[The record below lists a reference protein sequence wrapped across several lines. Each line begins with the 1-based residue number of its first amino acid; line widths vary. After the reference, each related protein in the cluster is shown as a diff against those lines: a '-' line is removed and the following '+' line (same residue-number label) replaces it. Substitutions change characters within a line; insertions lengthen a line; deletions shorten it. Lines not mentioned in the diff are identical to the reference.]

1 MSVKWNLLVS
11 VALFALVGSAAGT
24 DRGDEPQQVNI
35 TPRSSLRSRSSTKN
49 SDIKVD
55 VNMILLPVTVT
66 DSKDQPVTDLSADS
80 FRILEENVE
89 QKVVSLHREE
99 GPVSVGFV
107 FDASSSMR
115 NRMDR
120 SIAAIRRFLGTLEK
134 GDEFFLIRFNDHPQA
149 MTDFTDNP
157 DDILSNLSLVQPIG
171 WTALNDAIYLGVQR
185 MRHAKN
191 SRRALFLLTDGGDNN
206 SRYTETEIRRL
217 VQESD
222 VRIYSIGLFEHS
234 SFLEKLGMD
243 SGGRA
248 FFAYKLD
255 DLPHTIDELSSEFR
269 NQYVLGYYPTAPN
282 NNDGKYHRVRV
293 EVIKTLTHMPLN
305 VFWRHGYYS
314 PVE

>member
-1 MSVKWNLLVS
+1 MLFRWNLLVS
-11 VALFALVGSAAGT
+11 VALFAYAARAAGPDGT
-24 DRGDEPQQVNI
+24 DEPRVNI
-35 TPRSSLRSRSSTKN
+35 TPRNSLHSRPSAHRST
-49 SDIKVD
+49 IKVD
-55 VNMILLPVTVT
+55 ANMVLLPITVT
-66 DSKDQPVTDLSADS
+66 DSKDQPVTDLPADS
-80 FRILEENVE
+80 FRVLEANVE
-89 QKVVSLHREE
+89 QKVVSFHREE
-99 GPVSVGFV
+99 GPASVGFV
-107 FDASSSMR
+107 FDASSSMKD
-115 NRMDR
+115 RMDR
-120 SIAAIRRFLGTLEK
+120 SIAAIRSFLDTLAK

-149 MTDFTDNP
+149 VTGFTDNP
-157 DDILSNLSLVQPIG
+157 DDILSNLSLIQPIG

-185 MRHAKN
+185 MKHAKN

-269 NQYVLGYYPTAPN
+269 NQYVLGYYPTATN
-282 NNDGKYHRVRV
+282 NSDGKYHRVRV